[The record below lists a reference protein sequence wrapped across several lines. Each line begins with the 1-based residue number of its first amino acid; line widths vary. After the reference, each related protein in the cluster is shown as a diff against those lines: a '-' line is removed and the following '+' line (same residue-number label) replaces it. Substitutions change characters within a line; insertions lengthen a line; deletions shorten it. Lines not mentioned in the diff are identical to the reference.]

1 MQKITIFLRTLET
14 PDNFPKLPNR
24 LEMIGDLKA
33 TFLLNRLLDPKSD
46 LFKLVVI
53 PKVEEVMTQIVD
65 RDEKWRSPYPYNFL
79 YKQGCLHC
87 KHGIKGTRRFLPPE
101 YLARLTIMVM
111 TRRIQGCAST
121 QLVSFLISKANL
133 SPFLILKQAHSPQT

>member
-1 MQKITIFLRTLET
+1 MET
-14 PDNFPKLPNR
+14 PDDFPKLPNR

-65 RDEKWRSPYPYNFL
+65 RDEKWQSPYPYKF
-79 YKQGCLHC
+79 
-87 KHGIKGTRRFLPPE
+87 
-101 YLARLTIMVM
+101 
-111 TRRIQGCAST
+111 S
-121 QLVSFLISKANL
+121 VSRVVFIVNVEQKRNQEV
-133 SPFLILKQAHSPQT
+133 SPS